1 MGDFEESVFFP
12 SSDDVKRRRTRE
24 SDRKY
29 ERRHLRT
36 VLRAWLPAASIDRLG
51 RQADEESEFN
61 FNWFNRELQCPVNIH
76 TCRIANVQLRPLVD
90 SRQMRRTRVWELFFQ
105 FKRYYGDERVAMI
118 FPVSDMGDFVIH
130 DDVSIPPQP
139 GVNTIV
145 RRARTP
151 SKVLHVLPF
160 KAFVSGLKEI
170 WSPEGL

>member
-1 MGDFEESVFFP
+1 MPLIVHDEQIGEDWRRFEWTFRLPDDFP
-12 SSDDVKRRRTRE
+12 
-24 SDRKY
+24 
-29 ERRHLRT
+29 
-36 VLRAWLPAASIDRLG
+36 LG
-51 RQADEESEFN
+51 I
-61 FNWFNRELQCPVNIH
+61 NRELQCPVNIH